1 MYYFKYISP
10 REFGM
15 YQFYFLSIV
24 CNLLAGLA
32 LASETL
38 EGRIPSLVEISR
50 ELSAKSGFL
59 LGLGGAAFIVGFFKL
74 LSVTAGDVPVVGDL
88 FPAAAGLT
96 AGGTLLLEYYR
107 ERSKVTSPFLNSLE
121 SVLVKNK
128 NLWGLAGI
136 LSAVLH
142 FFFPGVLFL

>member
-1 MYYFKYISP
+1 
-10 REFGM
+10 M

-38 EGRIPSLVEISR
+38 EGRIPSLVEIGKD
-50 ELSAKSGFL
+50 LFAKNGFL
-59 LGLGGAAFIVGFFKL
+59 LGLGASAFIVGFFKL

-88 FPAAAGLT
+88 FPAIAGLS

-107 ERSKVTSPFLNSLE
+107 DRSNVTSPFLNSLE
-121 SVLVKNK
+121 SILLKNK
-128 NLWGLAGI
+128 NLWGLASLGA
-136 LSAVLH
+136 AVLH